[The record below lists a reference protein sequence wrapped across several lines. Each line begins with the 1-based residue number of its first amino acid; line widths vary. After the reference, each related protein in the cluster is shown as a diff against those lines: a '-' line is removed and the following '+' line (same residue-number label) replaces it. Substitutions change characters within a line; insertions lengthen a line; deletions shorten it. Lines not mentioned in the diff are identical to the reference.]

1 MALELTTVALVQS
14 YLNDT
19 TADSALLTIM
29 AGAAESEIAR
39 LCGRWEIAANYWLT
53 AAHTERFDGEDAKN
67 VLLRFTPVTAISS
80 VVITTGASS
89 SVTVTLTNLECDG
102 IAIASLSASVAGLV
116 GRLGWRTGG
125 TAITSDWFGQ
135 GFPEPSL
142 VTPARD
148 QPNWG
153 SGENSVVVVYTG
165 GYSAATAI
173 YDLQFAATV
182 LTAQMYRNRGRDPTL
197 QSEHLGS
204 YGYVRDILNSADNDM
219 DSVRTIIGNHVRVT
233 A

>member
-1 MALELTTVALVQS
+1 MPELTTTAIVQS
-14 YLNDT
+14 YLDNT
-19 TADSALLTIM
+19 SADATLLTMMI
-29 AGAAESEIAR
+29 GAAEAEIAR
-39 LCGRWEIAANYWLT
+39 LCGRWEIAGNFWLT

-80 VVITTGASS
+80 VNITTGASS
-89 SVTVTLTNLECDG
+89 SVSVTLTNLECDG
-102 IAIASLSASVAGLV
+102 IAIASLSATVAGLV

-135 GFPEPSL
+135 GYPENTVLPM
-142 VTPARD
+142 RD

-153 SGENSVVVVYTG
+153 SGESSVVVAYTG
-165 GYSAATAI
+165 GYATVAPI

-182 LTAQMYRNRGRDPTL
+182 IVAAMYRNRSRDPSL
-197 QSEHLGS
+197 QSEHFGDYS
-204 YGYVRDILNSADNDM
+204 YVRDILNSNEKGISSATAAI
-219 DSVRTIIGNHVRVT
+219 RNHMRVT